1 MITRPLPTWIVAI
14 LVIVVL
20 QTVTATLGRLVPVAA
35 PAFMAEFGWDESF
48 VGYLAAASVIG
59 SLFVLTAG
67 IGLLHRMG
75 GVCALQVS
83 LLLGALC
90 LMLYIVPSAVRS
102 RWLASVL
109 IGLSNGTANPA
120 GSEVLQR
127 FTPPA
132 HRNFVFSIKQAGVP
146 LGGVIAGLGV
156 PALIEA
162 VGWRMA
168 LVIAGAAAF
177 AVTALTAPFR
187 SRIDPPRDP
196 MVATRLVSFHPTH
209 ILVPLRSL
217 SRAPG
222 LWRVSWV
229 GCLLAFPQAVWV
241 TFAAIYLVVALGL
254 SLSVAGLVY
263 AVMQATSVLGRIVMG
278 WFADHVASS
287 TTTLALAS
295 VASALSTIAFGLVRP
310 DWPLWAL
317 ALLAAVAGIA
327 VSGWNGVQIAEVAR
341 RSPPAL
347 VGETAAGSV
356 ILVYASNMMGPVFF
370 AAFVAATGRFDLAFM
385 ISGALTLLCLPLLHG
400 IDRAPETTRNRE

>member
-1 MITRPLPTWIVAI
+1 M
-14 LVIVVL
+14 
-20 QTVTATLGRLVPVAA
+20 
-35 PAFMAEFGWDESF
+35 
-48 VGYLAAASVIG
+48 
-59 SLFVLTAG
+59 
-67 IGLLHRMG
+67 
-75 GVCALQVS
+75 
-83 LLLGALC
+83 
-90 LMLYIVPSAVRS
+90 
-102 RWLASVL
+102 
-109 IGLSNGTANPA
+109 
-120 GSEVLQR
+120 
-127 FTPPA
+127 
-132 HRNFVFSIKQAGVP
+132 
-146 LGGVIAGLGV
+146 
-156 PALIEA
+156 
-162 VGWRMA
+162 
-168 LVIAGAAAF
+168 
-177 AVTALTAPFR
+177 
-187 SRIDPPRDP
+187 
-196 MVATRLVSFHPTH
+196 
-209 ILVPLRSL
+209 
-217 SRAPG
+217 
-222 LWRVSWV
+222 SWV

-241 TFAAIYLVVALGL
+241 TFAATYLVVALGL

-295 VASALSTIAFGLVRP
+295 IASALSTIAFGLVRP

-400 IDRAPETTRNRE
+400 IDRAPETTQNRE

>member
-75 GVCALQVS
+75 GVRALQVS

-90 LMLYIVPSAVRS
+90 LMLYIVPSVWVA
-102 RWLASVL
+102 LGASVL

-127 FTPPA
+127 FTPAA

-146 LGGVIAGLGV
+146 LGGVIAGLAV
-156 PALIEA
+156 PLLIET

-168 LVIAGAAAF
+168 LVIAAAAAF
-177 AVTALTAPFR
+177 GITALTWPFR
-187 SRIDPPRDP
+187 ARIDPPRDP
-196 MVATRLVSFHPTH
+196 MVEIRLVSFRLSH
-209 ILVPLRSL
+209 ILVPLHSL
-217 SRAPG
+217 SRGPG

-241 TFAAIYLVVALGL
+241 TFAATYLVVALGL

-263 AVMQATSVLGRIVMG
+263 AVMQATSVIGRIVMG

-287 TTTLALAS
+287 VTTLALAS

-356 ILVYASNMMGPVFF
+356 ILVYISNFLGPVFF
-370 AAFVAATGRFDLAFM
+370 AAFVTATGHYDLAFM

-400 IDRAPETTRNRE
+400 IDRSSETTHNRQ